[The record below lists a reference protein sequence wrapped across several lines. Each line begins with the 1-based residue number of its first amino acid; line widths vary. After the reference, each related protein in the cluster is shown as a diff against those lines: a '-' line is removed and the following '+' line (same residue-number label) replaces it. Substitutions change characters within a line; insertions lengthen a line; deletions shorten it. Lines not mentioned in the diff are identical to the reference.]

1 MSGRLNCWKRS
12 LAIGLSAFMKL
23 LESEMLD
30 VQHNG
35 PTADSSRSYLI
46 HKKHICVS
54 LQEANIASFC
64 LRYLTFDCFNKNLA
78 EGKTQE
84 FLLKGY
90 YAFGDYAV
98 AHWIDHLAATASGA
112 LQKNVSDACNLL
124 ECVRAFLR
132 RHATRP
138 TVIVEDLDL
147 VNTIEACTSLARDR
161 KSTEEHL
168 DLEHSIRRIRQVLEG
183 FVSHLSLDDYRRD
196 SL

>member
-1 MSGRLNCWKRS
+1 MKRLEC
-12 LAIGLSAFMKL
+12 
-23 LESEMLD
+23 EMLD

-78 EGKTQE
+78 EGETQD

-98 AHWIDHLAATASGA
+98 AHWIDHLTATGPGA
-112 LQKNVSDACNLL
+112 LQKGVSDAYNLS
-124 ECVRAFLR
+124 ECVRPFLQ
-132 RHATRP
+132 RHAPRSGGRVEGLDSKVAVAGLQTAFRTRQ
-138 TVIVEDLDL
+138 
-147 VNTIEACTSLARDR
+147 
-161 KSTEEHL
+161 HL
-168 DLEHSIRRIRQVLEG
+168 RL
-183 FVSHLSLDDYRRD
+183 RD
-196 SL
+196 SSSSMLGAVHNV